1 MYLALVGLALAWAAM
16 LLFGGMEFDRGLLL
30 VAYAGRDPTVTE
42 VARWLTELGGFPVLI
57 AATAAGAAWLL
68 WRREWRSALLL
79 AALPLSGRLLV
90 ELQKEWTERLRPDA
104 NEPLVAVETLAFP
117 SGHAANATLVWLGLA
132 LLLPRSERMRAFAV
146 WGAVWLALAV
156 GISRVMLGVHWPSD
170 VIAGWSFGLFWT
182 LLILRLA
189 GHGVAE
195 GTAPSAAH

>member
-1 MYLALVGLALAWAAM
+1 MPLALAGLALTWAAM
-16 LLFGGMEFDRGLLL
+16 LLFGGMEFDRGLLI
-30 VAYAGRDPTVTE
+30 VAYAGRDPKVTE
-42 VARWLTELGGFPVLI
+42 AAHWLTELGGFPVVI
-57 AATAAGAAWLL
+57 GATIIGATWLL
-68 WRREWRSALLL
+68 WRREWRNALLL
-79 AALPLSGRLLV
+79 VALTLSGRLLV

-104 NEPLVAVETLAFP
+104 NEPLVVVETLAFP

-132 LLLPRSERMRAFAV
+132 LLLPRAERARAFAV

-156 GISRVMLGVHWPSD
+156 GASRVMLGVHWPSD

-189 GHGVAE
+189 GHNAAE